1 MNKTDL
7 INVVASE
14 AGLNKKQAEAAVNAT
29 LAAISGA
36 LKGGDKVQLIGFG
49 TFEVKSVAA
58 REGRNPKT
66 GEVIK
71 IEASKK
77 ASFSASKA
85 LKDQLNG

>member
-7 INVVASE
+7 VSVVAAETNVKKCDVE
-14 AGLNKKQAEAAVNAT
+14 AVVNAT
-29 LAAISGA
+29 FAAISDA
-36 LKGGDKVQLIGFG
+36 LKNGDKVQLIGFG

-66 GEVIK
+66 GEAIT

-77 ASFSASKA
+77 AAFSSSKA
-85 LKDQLNG
+85 LRDLVNE